1 MRRGLGTSGTT
12 LTIPTPKSEGCQKN
26 RKQDIENL
34 FKKIMEYF
42 PKLAKEIDFQK
53 VQEVQESPKEVGSKE
68 EYTKAHNYP
77 KLKIRRES

>member
-1 MRRGLGTSGTT
+1 
-12 LTIPTPKSEGCQKN
+12 
-26 RKQDIENL
+26 
-34 FKKIMEYF
+34 MEYF